1 MLTPRFRSYHAT
13 DSESEPHVRVT
24 TAFNK
29 MLSIP
34 SATVASVE
42 FTSEGVVVGLRRR
55 RGRPVCPCG
64 QKASGAYDSSV
75 RRWRHLDLG
84 ACKLLLQ
91 AQIRRL
97 DCRRCGR
104 VRTEAV
110 PWARPRARHSRD
122 FEDVVAWL
130 AQRSDK
136 TTISRLLRTSWETVA
151 GIVERVVAE
160 QIDTRRLA
168 GLLRIGV
175 DEVSYRK
182 GHRYLTVVADHD
194 QAGRV
199 VWAAEGKNAATLEA
213 FYDELGEAGC
223 AQLQAVSMD
232 LGAAFKKATNT
243 KAPQARQCVD
253 PFHLVALANEAINK
267 ARRWAWNI
275 ERDKARQAAVL
286 AGAKRRGRPP
296 AGSPPPA
303 RDQARW
309 VKHTRWALL
318 KDPNA
323 LKPSQLEVLHELRR
337 NGSVL
342 YRCWQLKEGL
352 RDLYRLPDPADAE
365 HHLDWW
371 LAWACRS
378 RIPAFVTLSKT
389 VRANRDRILAA
400 IELGLSNS
408 KLEGLNSKIRLIN
421 HRGYG
426 HHSAAALIAMIY
438 LCCGG
443 LTIALP
449 TER

>member
-1 MLTPRFRSYHAT
+1 M
-13 DSESEPHVRVT
+13 RVT

-34 SATVASVE
+34 GASVASVE
-42 FTSEGVVVGLRRR
+42 FTPDGVVVGLRRR
-55 RGRPVCPCG
+55 SGRPICPCG
-64 QKASGAYDSSV
+64 WKGRGRYDSSR

-84 ACKLLLQ
+84 ASRLFLE
-91 AQIRRL
+91 AEIRRL
-97 DCRRCGR
+97 HCRRCER
-104 VRTEAV
+104 VVTEVV
-110 PWARPRARHSRD
+110 PWARPRARHTRD

-136 TTISRLLRTSWETVA
+136 TTISRLLRASWETIA
-151 GIVERVVAE
+151 GIVTRVVAE
-160 QIDTRRLA
+160 QVDTRRLT

-199 VWAAEGKNAATLEA
+199 VWAGEGKNAATLEG
-213 FYDELGEAGC
+213 FYDELGESGC
-223 AQLQAVSMD
+223 AALEAVSMD
-232 LGAAFKKATNT
+232 LGAAFKKATDA

-267 ARRWAWNI
+267 ARRWAWNL
-275 ERDKARQAAVL
+275 ER
-286 AGAKRRGRPP
+286 AKTKDAPPRRRGRPP
-296 AGSPPPA
+296 AGSPPPS

-309 VKHTRWALL
+309 VKHSRWALL
-318 KDPNA
+318 KDPDQ
-323 LKPSQLEVLHELRR
+323 LLPSQLDVLHELRR
-337 NGSVL
+337 SNSVL

-352 RDLYRLPDPADAE
+352 RDLYRLADPQDARE
-365 HHLDWW
+365 HLDWW

-389 VRANRDRILAA
+389 VRANRERILAA
-400 IELGLSNS
+400 VELGLSNS

-426 HHSAAALIAMIY
+426 HHSATAIIAMIY

-443 LTIALP
+443 LTVTLP